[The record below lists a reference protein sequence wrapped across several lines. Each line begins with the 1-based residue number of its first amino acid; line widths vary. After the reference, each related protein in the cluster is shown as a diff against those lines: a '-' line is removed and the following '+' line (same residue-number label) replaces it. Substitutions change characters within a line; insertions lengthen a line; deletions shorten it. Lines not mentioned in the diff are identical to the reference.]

1 MRRRPSLGLVII
13 TSLCAARTATTQ
25 SVTTAANAEWNARRD
40 TAVHGIVAAAVPGR
54 VPSTGDTSRVDGT
67 SDVVAPNVM
76 LATAHRGVFSTRPK
90 PRPDAQSR
98 RVGSSIAT
106 RFDTVGVVS
115 RPYSSADPWW
125 APLASAA
132 LPGAGQAKLK
142 QDRFVAYLA
151 VEGFLW
157 LRYANDRREGIRQRD
172 AYRNVALQVSRAA
185 FAGPKPSGNFEYYE
199 RMEHW
204 VASGVF
210 DADPSSPGLDP
221 ETDSTTFN
229 GAMWLLARRTY
240 WTQPDSPPA
249 IGSPAY
255 LAALRFYEDA
265 AVRPDF
271 QWSWRNARFEQD
283 IYRRHIK
290 ESNDAFRHAIQD
302 VGVVI
307 ANHML
312 STVDA
317 YISLRLRLRA
327 QMQTGGA
334 SNVGISASIPWSG
347 LGGPG
352 NGEIPVTRAR

>member
-1 MRRRPSLGLVII
+1 MRRRPSLGLAIAA
-13 TSLCAARTATTQ
+13 SLCAASAAETQ
-25 SVTTAANAEWNARRD
+25 AIAPNAAWRDGRD
-40 TAVHGIVAAAVPGR
+40 TATHAIVVDGVREPLAGARYPT
-54 VPSTGDTSRVDGT
+54 TGDAISAVG
-67 SDVVAPNVM
+67 PNVM
-76 LATAHRGVFSTRPK
+76 MASALGNLFTSGPAAATDGRLLRVEPSGAMKV
-90 PRPDAQSR
+90 DA
-98 RVGSSIAT
+98 GSPL
-106 RFDTVGVVS
+106 S
-115 RPYSSADPWW
+115 RPYNSANPWW

-172 AYRNVALQVSRAA
+172 AYRNVALQVSRAD

-204 VASGVF
+204 VASGVY
-210 DADPSSPGLDP
+210 DANPSSPGLDP

-240 WTQPDSPPA
+240 WPQPDVPPA

-334 SNVGISASIPWSG
+334 SIVGISASLPWAA
-347 LGGPG
+347 LGGPSD
-352 NGEIPVTRAR
+352 GESLGSRAK

>member
-1 MRRRPSLGLVII
+1 
-13 TSLCAARTATTQ
+13 
-25 SVTTAANAEWNARRD
+25 
-40 TAVHGIVAAAVPGR
+40 
-54 VPSTGDTSRVDGT
+54 
-67 SDVVAPNVM
+67 
-76 LATAHRGVFSTRPK
+76 
-90 PRPDAQSR
+90 
-98 RVGSSIAT
+98 
-106 RFDTVGVVS
+106 
-115 RPYSSADPWW
+115 
-125 APLASAA
+125 
-132 LPGAGQAKLK
+132 
-142 QDRFVAYLA
+142 
-151 VEGFLW
+151 
-157 LRYANDRREGIRQRD
+157 
-172 AYRNVALQVSRAA
+172 
-185 FAGPKPSGNFEYYE
+185 
-199 RMEHW
+199 MEHW